1 MIAFGLVFA
10 AIRLLLAFGVV
21 SLEGHWL
28 AGFTAIAHV
37 YMGVLLHFWWVN
49 RLKLVYVREQFPAK
63 VRNDPSVLVYW
74 VSEQPWQWHFFWFMN
89 AVEVFS
95 AIKSRM

>member
-1 MIAFGLVFA
+1 MITFGLVFA
-10 AIRLLLAFGVV
+10 ATRLAMAFGVL
-21 SLEGHWL
+21 SIEGHWL

-37 YMGVLLHFWWVN
+37 YMGVLLHCWWVE
-49 RLKLVYVREQFPAK
+49 RPKFETVKQWLY
-63 VRNDPSVLVYW
+63 D
-74 VSEQPWQWHFFWFMN
+74 QPWQWHFFWFMN